1 MKPGNP
7 RAIRVPILAAC
18 LVLLVASQFLLGD
31 PYIAHI
37 LIVGGIYG
45 ILAIGLNIVTGIC
58 GQINLGMAGFYA
70 IGSYTSALLSMKAG
84 LGFWPSFAAS
94 IFLSAVVGVI
104 IGMPALKVRGGVYLV
119 LVTTSFAGIIQTILN
134 QWVKLTNG
142 PIGIVG
148 IPSPSIFGYQITT
161 LPAWLVFVY
170 ALAFVFA
177 FIAMRIEGS
186 KIGRSLVAV
195 RESETS
201 AQSLGINLAFY
212 KVLAFAL
219 SAAFGGAA
227 GSMYAHY
234 MTTISP
240 DIYGMNTSVMALTMI
255 VVGGVGSIPGSII
268 GGIIVA
274 TLPELLRPLK
284 DYQMIAY
291 AFLIVV
297 ATIYLRKGVMG
308 VGIDADAFF
317 RRMLPTRGNNGNA
330 D

>member
-1 MKPGNP
+1 
-7 RAIRVPILAAC
+7 
-18 LVLLVASQFLLGD
+18 
-31 PYIAHI
+31 
-37 LIVGGIYG
+37 
-45 ILAIGLNIVTGIC
+45 
-58 GQINLGMAGFYA
+58 
-70 IGSYTSALLSMKAG
+70 
-84 LGFWPSFAAS
+84 
-94 IFLSAVVGVI
+94 
-104 IGMPALKVRGGVYLV
+104 
-119 LVTTSFAGIIQTILN
+119 
-134 QWVKLTNG
+134 
-142 PIGIVG
+142 
-148 IPSPSIFGYQITT
+148 
-161 LPAWLVFVY
+161 
-170 ALAFVFA
+170 
-177 FIAMRIEGS
+177 
-186 KIGRSLVAV
+186 
-195 RESETS
+195 
-201 AQSLGINLAFY
+201 
-212 KVLAFAL
+212 
-219 SAAFGGAA
+219 
-227 GSMYAHY
+227 